1 VTIKTDQAPTST
13 NNSSV
18 NSSETAQSINAIA
31 ISAISVGAVVLIAVG
46 IFVGRAMKGKMAGYS
61 SSKDNMIETAAIGG
75 HLSTPSVFYS
85 MNDYVNKSSYVAD
98 SGAPVQSID
107 GLGVSPDAP
116 RDTYGRWIWNRLVNK

>member
-1 VTIKTDQAPTST
+1 VTIKTDQASTST
-13 NNSSV
+13 NNPSV

-61 SSKDNMIETAAIGG
+61 SSKDNMIETAAPG
-75 HLSTPSVFYS
+75 HKNSPSVFYS